1 MSSDEIDGAS
11 ATDVSE
17 EIETF
22 WVMARRQ
29 ARLESLPGYFGPT
42 PLASVMPPAWSFG
55 ATPEQA
61 SELATLVAD
70 GRKTATASAAEDYTA
85 EGEQLPEPGVLGIVL
100 DGEGHPRAL
109 VATTGIEVVA
119 FDEVTDDHALAEGEG
134 DRTLASWRERHQR
147 FFREHDPHGRG
158 FRPDMP
164 VVLERF
170 RVLYPPESAATQPV

>member
-1 MSSDEIDGAS
+1 MSDVEQAADVSDEIES
-11 ATDVSE
+11 
-17 EIETF
+17 F

-55 ATPEQA
+55 ATPEQ
-61 SELATLVAD
+61 STELADLVVD
-70 GRKTATASAAEDYTA
+70 GVKVATASAAEDYTA

-109 VATTGIEVVA
+109 VATTGVEVVP
-119 FDEVTDDHALAEGEG
+119 FDAVGEDHALAEGEG
-134 DRTLASWRERHQR
+134 DRSLASWRDRHEQ

-158 FRPDMP
+158 FRSDMP

-170 RVLYPPESAATQPV
+170 RVLYPRETDATQPV

>member
-1 MSSDEIDGAS
+1 MSSHESES
-11 ATDVSE
+11 APHADVSA

-22 WVMARRQ
+22 WAMARRQ

-61 SELATLVAD
+61 SELAALVVD
-70 GRKTATASAAEDYTA
+70 GLKTATASAAEDYAA
-85 EGEQLPEPGVLGIVL
+85 EGEPLPEPGVLGIVL

-109 VATTGIEVVA
+109 VGTAEVEVVA
-119 FDEVTDDHALAEGEG
+119 FDDVDEDHALAEGEG
-134 DRTLASWRERHQR
+134 DRSLAYWREGHER

-170 RVLYPPESAATQPV
+170 RVLYPAPAGSR

>member
-1 MSSDEIDGAS
+1 MSDA
-11 ATDVSE
+11 APAADVSE

-55 ATPEQA
+55 ATPEQ
-61 SELATLVAD
+61 STELADLVVD
-70 GRKTATASAAEDYTA
+70 GVKTATAGAAEDYTA

-100 DGEGHPRAL
+100 DGDGHPRAL
-109 VATTGIEVVA
+109 VATTEVQVVA
-119 FDEVTDDHALAEGEG
+119 FDEVTEEHAYAEGEG
-134 DRTLASWRERHQR
+134 DRTLASWREGHER
-147 FFREHDPHGRG
+147 FFREYDPHGRG
-158 FRPDMP
+158 FRSDMP

-170 RVLYPPESAATQPV
+170 RVLYPADAGADQPE

>member
-1 MSSDEIDGAS
+1 VSEGDP

-17 EIETF
+17 EIHTF

-55 ATPEQA
+55 ATPEQ
-61 SELATLVAD
+61 STELADLVAD
-70 GRKTATASAAEDYTA
+70 GVKTATASAAEDYTA

-109 VATTGIEVVA
+109 VATTGVEVVA
-119 FDEVTDDHALAEGEG
+119 FDEVGDDHALAEGEG
-134 DRTLASWRERHQR
+134 DGTLASWRERHEQ
-147 FFREHDPHGRG
+147 FFRDNDPHGRG

-170 RVLYPPESAATQPV
+170 RVLYPPEGGTTQPV